1 MSGIAGAALRRRSL
15 VNSEFRS
22 RRWVA
27 LARLATAALL
37 PALLFAGCTKKSD
50 KNVGGPAPKVL
61 YSPVIQKDVP
71 IYFEAIGQTRGSVEV
86 EIRARVEG
94 YLTQM
99 NFREG
104 GWVEKG
110 QMLYTI
116 DPLPFEAA
124 LARAKGDL
132 AAARADT
139 GKTSRDLARMKPLF
153 EQDAVSRQELDDAMA
168 ADEAARAKFEA
179 ARATTREAEL
189 NLSYCHIQA
198 PLSGVI
204 GISQVSIGNLVG
216 RGQST
221 LLTSVS
227 AVDPIWVRFS
237 VPERDYLYYAK
248 KIEEKGI
255 KVGAQRNNFQ
265 IVLADGSTY
274 DQPGN
279 LRATERVVDPATGSL
294 SLEAEFP
301 NPKRLL
307 LPGQFARVR
316 ALIERRPGA
325 LLVPQ
330 RAVTELQGTF
340 FVSVVKDDGTADQ
353 LPVTPSQ
360 RVGTYWV
367 VDGALKP
374 GDKVIAEGQMR
385 VRPGMKVTAEP
396 VPAGTDSLPADIA
409 S

>member
-179 ARATTREAEL
+179 ARATTRE
-189 NLSYCHIQA
+189 
-198 PLSGVI
+198 
-204 GISQVSIGNLVG
+204 SIGNLVG